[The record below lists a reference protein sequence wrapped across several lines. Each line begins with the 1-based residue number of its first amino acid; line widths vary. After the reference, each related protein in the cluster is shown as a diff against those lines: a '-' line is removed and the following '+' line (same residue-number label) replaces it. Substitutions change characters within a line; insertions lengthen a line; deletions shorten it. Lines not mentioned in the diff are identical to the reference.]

1 MKIVN
6 INASSNKTS
15 SLSTAYA
22 EKLVAKLVSKN
33 SGATVKTRH
42 TTFDKTPFIDDAIL
56 DGLFVNGERTAAQ
69 KEALKFSDE
78 LTNELIESD
87 VLVIGTPIY
96 NFSVP
101 ASLKA
106 YFDLIARAGL
116 TFKYGEQGPVGLLE
130 NKKAYVVITSGGV
143 KVGSEADFAG
153 NYIKQFLG
161 FLEITD
167 VEFIPLDLLMFDSET
182 KIAEADKQIAELY

>member
-69 KEALKFSDE
+69 KEALKFSEE

-161 FLEITD
+161 FLGITD

-182 KIAEADKQIAELY
+182 KIAEADKQIAEL

>member
-161 FLEITD
+161 FLGITD

>member
-161 FLEITD
+161 FLGITD

-182 KIAEADKQIAELY
+182 KIAEADKQIAEL